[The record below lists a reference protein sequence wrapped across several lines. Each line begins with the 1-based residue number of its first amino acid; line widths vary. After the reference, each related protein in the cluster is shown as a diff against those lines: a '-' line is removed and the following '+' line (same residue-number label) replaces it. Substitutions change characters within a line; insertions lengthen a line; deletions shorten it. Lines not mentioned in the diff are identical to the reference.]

1 MATVQSDKVSA
12 SIPARDAPESGVIS
26 VTGSFTIPA
35 TGDGTAAGDVIQMVK
50 VPKGAAILE
59 IIVAHTDVDTD
70 AAVTHRIDVGD
81 GGDVDR
87 FIDGSSVGNTGGIAR
102 LGDGVAAAVVDNAH
116 GYVYTE
122 DDTIDILVVA
132 ASTAKAAGVV
142 KLTALY
148 TTGGV

>member
-1 MATVQSDKVSA
+1 MATVVSDKVVS
-12 SIPARDAPESGVIS
+12 SIPARDNSHVGLVS

-50 VPKGAAILE
+50 APKGATIIE
-59 IIVAHTDVDTD
+59 VIVAITDVETD
-70 AAVTHRIDVGD
+70 AGVTHRFDVGD

-87 FIDGSSVGNTGGIAR
+87 FIDGSSAGNTGGIAR

-116 GYVYTE
+116 GFTYTE
-122 DDTIDILVVA
+122 DDTIDILIVA

-142 KLTALY
+142 KLTAIY